1 MFGKI
6 GKISIISILCCIII
20 GSMTVVESADTPAS
34 KPDFKKLSD
43 ISQGYRKV
51 ISTADGS
58 RSLYTIYV
66 RDKDGQ
72 MLGVLPSNY
81 ASTRYFFAMTISSGE
96 TYAGLQAGDMY
107 VYWKRYDKRLAL
119 VVPNIS
125 IRSYGDAESKDSVER
140 LFTDKVLLDVPIVAM
155 DGGSPVIDLDDLLVG
170 MASKFFGS
178 SAAGAN
184 KSLCKVTQAKAFP
197 KNVELA
203 FEVPVSGGQLKTL
216 HYSISSIPN
225 NTGYKPRKAD
235 DRIGYFTT
243 MYQDYGKFKGEESK
257 IRYINRWR
265 LEKADSS
272 LGLSPPKKPIVF
284 YIEHTTPVRYRR
296 WVREG
301 ILYWN
306 KAFENVG
313 IASAIE
319 VYYQDSRSG
328 AHMDKDPEDV
338 RYNFIRWLSN
348 NQGTAIGPSRVH
360 PMTGQILDAD
370 VILTDGWIRHFWKQ
384 WHEVMP
390 EIMMEGF
397 SAETYAWLAK
407 HPEWDPRVNFA
418 DASERECVTAE
429 LALQA
434 SGAYSG
440 YPLLSAD
447 AKLIGDDKYDG
458 LSGRTSQVNGSCEL
472 SDLMAFDV
480 ALFRMHEMVCEGD
493 DPCEVDANSVE
504 ESDVE
509 VADDDKGDIID
520 ELDGGE
526 GSKEKSESKS
536 VKKKAAK
543 DKEPMIDG
551 IPERFIG
558 PMVAELVCHEV
569 GHTLGLRHNFKAS
582 SIYDFN
588 EINSDKIKGKKPFAS
603 SVMDYIGAN
612 INFTDGQI
620 QGDYT
625 LIGVGPYDMWAIE
638 YGYTASD
645 KSLPKILDRVAEPE
659 LVYGTDEDQ
668 SGPDPLARAYDF
680 GKDPLDYA
688 ENQMRIVRYH
698 RERLLEKY
706 VSDGDSWGKARE
718 GYEMGLGLQGRAVS
732 MMANWV
738 GGAFVYRDHK
748 GDKNA
753 HVPIEPVDADTQRA
767 ALNFVIDN
775 VFYDEVYG
783 LDANM
788 LRHLSLERWWDDV
801 STILGEPTWPVHDR
815 IMGVQNSTLTMLMNP
830 TVLRRVYDNEFLVDV
845 DEDALTIPELL
856 GKLTG
861 SIFTELG
868 GKVESGFTNRK
879 PMISSLRRNLQRQY
893 VQRLISLS
901 AVSGGLTINKP
912 ISNIALLEL
921 RRIQRDVKKVL
932 DKYGRGLD
940 AYSRGHL
947 QELGERIEKTL
958 DSQYMQSI

>member
-6 GKISIISILCCIII
+6 GKISVISILCCIII
-20 GSMTVVESADTPAS
+20 GSMTVVESADVPAS
-34 KPDFKKLSD
+34 KPDFKQLSE

-51 ISTADGS
+51 ISTADGA

-81 ASTRYFFAMTISSGE
+81 AGTRYFFAMTIASGE

-107 VYWKRYDKRLAL
+107 VYWKRYDKRMAL

-155 DGGSPVIDLDDLLVG
+155 DGGAPVIDLDDLLVG
-170 MASKFFGS
+170 KASEFFGS

-216 HYSISSIPN
+216 HYSISEIPD

-235 DRIGYFTT
+235 DRIGYFAT

-265 LEKADSS
+265 LEKADPS
-272 LGLSPPKKPIVF
+272 LELSPPKEPIVF

-313 IASAIE
+313 ISSAIE

-360 PMTGQILDAD
+360 PMTGQILDAE

-418 DASERECVTAE
+418 EASERERVKAE
-429 LALQA
+429 LAMQA
-434 SGAYSG
+434 SRAYSG
-440 YPLLSAD
+440 HPLLNAD

-458 LSGRTSQVNGSCEL
+458 LSGRISQVNGSCEL

-480 ALFRMHEMVCEGD
+480 ALFRMHEMISEGD
-493 DPCEVDANSVE
+493 DPCEVDANSVDE
-504 ESDVE
+504 GDVE
-509 VADDDKGDIID
+509 VAEDDKGDIID

-526 GSKEKSESKS
+526 GADKAEPKA
-536 VKKKAAK
+536 VKKPAK

-558 PMVAELVCHEV
+558 PMVAELACHEV
-569 GHTLGLRHNFKAS
+569 GHTIGLRHNFKAS
-582 SIYDFN
+582 SVYDFN
-588 EINSDKIKGKKPFAS
+588 EINSEKIKGKKPYAG

-612 INFTDGQI
+612 INYTDGLI

-625 LIGVGPYDMWAIE
+625 LTGVGPYDMWAIE

-706 VSDGDSWGKARE
+706 VSDGDSWGKARQ
-718 GYEMGLGLQGRAVS
+718 GYEMSLGLQGRAVS

-738 GGAFVYRDHK
+738 GGAFIYRDHK

-753 HVPIEPVDADTQRA
+753 HVPIVPLDADTQRA
-767 ALNFVIDN
+767 A
-775 VFYDEVYG
+775 
-783 LDANM
+783 
-788 LRHLSLERWWDDV
+788 
-801 STILGEPTWPVHDR
+801 
-815 IMGVQNSTLTMLMNP
+815 
-830 TVLRRVYDNEFLVDV
+830 
-845 DEDALTIPELL
+845 
-856 GKLTG
+856 
-861 SIFTELG
+861 
-868 GKVESGFTNRK
+868 
-879 PMISSLRRNLQRQY
+879 
-893 VQRLISLS
+893 
-901 AVSGGLTINKP
+901 
-912 ISNIALLEL
+912 
-921 RRIQRDVKKVL
+921 
-932 DKYGRGLD
+932 
-940 AYSRGHL
+940 
-947 QELGERIEKTL
+947 
-958 DSQYMQSI
+958 